1 MSTNPSAPT
10 PSDAEA
16 ASAGT
21 PTRTPNEPGAH
32 RRPTGWIVL
41 SCVLTV
47 AAVGL
52 GIWAIS
58 AQSDAD
64 EAQAKLASAA
74 KAATS
79 STPEP
84 TAAPTS
90 ASTPASVEV
99 DPATQQQ
106 FEQVA
111 SDLGATSESVDQIE
125 QDLDQAAAKADSAEQ
140 ARDDAT
146 GAVDTAKAEAQA
158 ISARFELTQTCLRGT
173 LSALSSAFESG
184 GLEAAV
190 QQLQKLSGNCAS
202 TASS

>member
-1 MSTNPSAPT
+1 MSTNPNEPM
-10 PSDAEA
+10 PSDADV

-21 PTRTPNEPGAH
+21 PARTPNEPGPR

-41 SCVLTV
+41 SCVLAV

-52 GIWAIS
+52 GIWAIN

-64 EAQAKLASAA
+64 DAQAKLASAT
-74 KAATS
+74 KAATA

-84 TAAPTS
+84 TAVPTS
-90 ASTPASVEV
+90 ASTPAPVEV
-99 DPATQQQ
+99 DPATQQE

-111 SDLGATSESVDQIE
+111 NDLGATSESVDQIE
-125 QDLDQAAAKADSAEQ
+125 QDLDQAATKVDGAEK

-146 GAVDTAKAEAQA
+146 GALDAAKADAQA
-158 ISARFELTQTCLRGT
+158 ISARFELTRTCLRGT

-190 QQLQKLSGNCAS
+190 QQLQKLSGSCAS
-202 TASS
+202 AASS